1 MNPWKLLDS
10 AQIPGDGTELRLYAR
25 GTEHSIT
32 IAGSSG
38 ELMGSRMHGSED
50 ALAQLACAR
59 IAQRPVPRILIGG
72 LGLGFTLAA
81 ALRHLGDS
89 AEVVVAEL
97 VPAVVQW
104 NHTLLGHHAG
114 HPLRDPRVTVHVGD
128 VALLL
133 REAAPAYDA
142 ILLDVDNGPEGL
154 TRHDNNWLYSVTGLE
169 AAFAALHPDGVLA
182 IWSAGPDAA
191 FGERLRQIGFEVE
204 ERRVRAHATRKGAL
218 HTLWLAGRGP

>member
-25 GTEHSIT
+25 GDEHSIT

-59 IAQRPVPRILIGG
+59 IAQRPAPRVLIGG

-81 ALRHLGDS
+81 ALRHLGAH

-104 NHTLLGHHAG
+104 NRTVLGHHAG
-114 HPLRDPRVTVHVGD
+114 HPLRDARVAVREGD

-133 REAAPAYDA
+133 KAAAQDYDA

-154 TRHDNNWLYSVTGLE
+154 TRHDNNWLYSPAGLK
-169 AAFAALHPDGVLA
+169 AAFQALRPNGVLA
-182 IWSAGPDAA
+182 VWSAGPDAA
-191 FGERLRQIGFEVE
+191 FGERLRQLGFEVD
-204 ERRVRAHATRKGAL
+204 ERRVRAHATRKGVL

>member
-1 MNPWKLLDS
+1 MTPWRLLDS

-25 GTEHSIT
+25 GDEHSIT

-59 IAQRPVPRILIGG
+59 IAQRPAPRVLIGG

-81 ALRHLGDS
+81 ALRHLGAN

-104 NHTLLGHHAG
+104 NRTVLGHHAG
-114 HPLRDPRVTVHVGD
+114 HPLRDARVAVREGD

-133 REAAPAYDA
+133 KAAAQAWDA

-154 TRHDNNWLYSVTGLE
+154 TRHDNNWLYSPAGLK
-169 AAFAALHPDGVLA
+169 AAFQALRPNGVLA
-182 IWSAGPDAA
+182 VWSAGPDAA
-191 FGERLRQIGFEVE
+191 FGERLRQLGFEVD

>member
-1 MNPWKLLDS
+1 MTPWQLLDS
-10 AQIPGDGTELRLYAR
+10 AKIPGDGTELRLYAR
-25 GTEHSIT
+25 GSEHSIT

-38 ELMGSRMHGSED
+38 ELMGSRTHGSEET
-50 ALAQLACAR
+50 LAQLACAR
-59 IAQRPVPRILIGG
+59 LARHGAPRVLIGG

-81 ALRHLGDS
+81 ALRQLGEG

-104 NHTLLGHHAG
+104 NRTLLGHHAG
-114 HPLRDPRVTVHVGD
+114 HPLRDARVTVHEGD

-133 REAAPAYDA
+133 KAGTGAYDA

-154 TRHDNNWLYSVTGLE
+154 TRHDNNWLYSAAGLQ
-169 AAFAALHPDGVLA
+169 AAFDALRPEGVLA
-182 IWSAGPDAA
+182 VWSAGPDAA
-191 FGERLRQIGFEVE
+191 FAERLRRLGFEVE
-204 ERRVRAHATRKGAL
+204 ERRVRAHARRQGAL

>member
-1 MNPWKLLDS
+1 MTPWRLLDS

-25 GTEHSIT
+25 GDEHSIT

-59 IAQRPVPRILIGG
+59 IAQRPAPRVLIGG

-81 ALRHLGDS
+81 ALRHLGAN

-104 NHTLLGHHAG
+104 NRTVLGHHAG
-114 HPLRDPRVTVHVGD
+114 HPLRDARVAVREGD

-133 REAAPAYDA
+133 KAAAQAWDA

-154 TRHDNNWLYSVTGLE
+154 TRHDNNWLYSPAGLK
-169 AAFAALHPDGVLA
+169 AAFQALRPDGVLA
-182 IWSAGPDAA
+182 VWSAGPDAA
-191 FGERLRQIGFEVE
+191 FGERLRQLGFEVD

>member
-1 MNPWKLLDS
+1 MQPWKLLDS

-25 GTEHSIT
+25 GDEHSIT

-50 ALAQLACAR
+50 ALAQLACMR
-59 IAQRPVPRILIGG
+59 IASRPAPRVLIGG

-81 ALRHLGDS
+81 ALRHLGAD
-89 AEVVVAEL
+89 ATVTVAEL
-97 VPAVVQW
+97 VPAVVHW
-104 NHTLLGHHAG
+104 NRTVLGHHAG
-114 HPLRDPRVTVHVGD
+114 HPLRDARVTVHEGD
-128 VALLL
+128 VGLLL
-133 REAAPAYDA
+133 KAASQAWDA

-154 TRHDNNWLYSVTGLE
+154 TRHGNNWLYSPAGLK
-169 AAFAALHPDGVLA
+169 AAFKALRPDGVLA
-182 IWSAGPDAA
+182 VWSAGPDVA
-191 FGERLRQIGFEVE
+191 FGERLRQLGFEVE

>member
-1 MNPWKLLDS
+1 VTPWRLLDS

-25 GTEHSIT
+25 GDEHSIT

-59 IAQRPVPRILIGG
+59 IAQRPAPRVLIGG

-81 ALRHLGDS
+81 ALRHLGAN

-104 NHTLLGHHAG
+104 NRTVLGHHAG
-114 HPLRDPRVTVHVGD
+114 HPLRDARVAVREGD

-133 REAAPAYDA
+133 KAAAQAWDA

-154 TRHDNNWLYSVTGLE
+154 TRHDNNWLYSPAGLK
-169 AAFAALHPDGVLA
+169 AAFQALRPDGVLA
-182 IWSAGPDAA
+182 VWSAGPDAA
-191 FGERLRQIGFEVE
+191 FGERLRQLGFEVD